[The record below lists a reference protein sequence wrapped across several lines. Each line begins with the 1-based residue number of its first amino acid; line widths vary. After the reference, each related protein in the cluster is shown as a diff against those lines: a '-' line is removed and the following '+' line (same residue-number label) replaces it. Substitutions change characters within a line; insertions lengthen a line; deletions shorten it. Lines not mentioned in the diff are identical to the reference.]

1 MILQENAYII
11 IIGIISYLY
20 TQILYEYIISL
31 IGTSIYNYIMIYIFS
46 LYFFNNYK
54 TISMGGGEII
64 KIMIK

>member
-54 TISMGGGEII
+54 TISMGGGR
-64 KIMIK
+64 

>member
-54 TISMGGGEII
+54 TISMGGEII